1 MVEGTEKKSLL
12 VVDDDTTFRQRL
24 GKALVRRGYNVQ
36 LAGDV
41 ESAESMIH
49 EKGLPDFAVVD
60 LRMPGPS
67 GMTLVQSL
75 CAGVTKPKVVV
86 LTAYGSIANA
96 MEAVKLGAVDY
107 LTKPADADQIL
118 AALEGGREE
127 INNGI
132 ERDAAPITLEQVEW
146 EHINRTLLE
155 NDGNISATARA
166 LGIHRRSL
174 QRKLSKWSPWQASKA
189 D

>member
-1 MVEGTEKKSLL
+1 VETGKRTIL
-12 VVDDDTTFRQRL
+12 VVDDDKTFRGRL
-24 GKALVRRGYNVQ
+24 GKAFERRDFNVL
-36 LAGDV
+36 LAEHV
-41 ESAESMIH
+41 ISAEELI
-49 EKGLPDFAVVD
+49 EANGLPQYAVVD
-60 LRMPGPS
+60 LRMPGAN
-67 GMTLVQSL
+67 GMELVESL
-75 CAGVTKPKVVV
+75 CASAPKPNVVV

-118 AALEGGREE
+118 AALDGGKQDSEAHK
-127 INNGI
+127 
-132 ERDAAPITLEQVEW
+132 DAAPITLEQVEW

-174 QRKLSKWSPWQASKA
+174 QRKLSKWSPWQPNKV